1 MGNCTPCFEGIL
13 VFNGDDFIINLGI
26 QSVRYKACADAL
38 NFMRTG
44 NALRKYRRTCR
55 LYSNNLHIG
64 ILGFQISAYT
74 GKSTASTYA
83 GNKDINLAFGI
94 LPDFRTGKCSV
105 GCRVSW
111 IGELAGNKAV
121 RSALCQFLRFGN
133 RTFHALGAVSQY
145 QLCAISLQQIAAFNA
160 HGFRHGQ
167 NNFVTA
173 GSSYG
178 CQTDTGVAAGGFNN
192 SSPRLKNTLS
202 LCIINHCFGNSIF
215 DAAGGIE
222 IFQLA
227 QNLCFQL
234 VFSFVVFQLQ
244 QRSATNQISNA
255 SINCHNKSLL
265 CFHII
270 SKL

>member
-1 MGNCTPCFEGIL
+1 MGNSTTGFEGIL
-13 VFNGDDFIINLGI
+13 VFNSDDFIINLGI

-74 GKSTASTYA
+74 RKSTAGTYA

-94 LPDFRTGKCSV
+94 LPDFRTGRCSV
-105 GCRVSW
+105 GGRVSR
-111 IGELAGNKAV
+111 IGKLAGDKAV
-121 RSALCQFLRFGN
+121 RSAFCQLLSFGN
-133 RTFHALGAVSQY
+133 RTFHTLSTVSQY

-160 HGFRHGQ
+160 HGFRHSQ